1 MIKIWGTAFSLIGDL
16 VMSLPQLNY
25 YKSKYKD
32 IYVNFV
38 IHKKISYCAP
48 LFFNH
53 PLIDKIHI
61 SGQWSGFNENDYL
74 IASKCDVVTSK
85 IDHSSRTILDRVHPD
100 REDWYNVRTCIEE
113 NALMSG
119 ITDLNS
125 ELNENEQKPY
135 LSKWFDPGF
144 EAEQKKAAYTY
155 NKVEP
160 ANLNYALSRSIAI
173 WPFAGYGRSKNR
185 NPSEKWW
192 FELIK
197 KFSDNKINVYHFGYF
212 KEPDLYKN
220 KEFYHKLTNLDFFSQ
235 IKISLGAKASLGT
248 DSGSMWVLS
257 AYAHPTITLLTN
269 WYKNH
274 TDNLYAALPANKN
287 GEFIFKENGFK
298 NLTVDEVYDH
308 CIRKG
313 VSKINQID
321 QLINKFR

>member
-16 VMSLPQLNY
+16 IMSLPQLNY

-32 IYVNFV
+32 IYVNFE

-61 SGQWSGFNENDYL
+61 SGEWSTFNEKDYL
-74 IASKCDVVTSK
+74 IASKCDVITTEL
-85 IDHSSRTILDRVHPD
+85 DHLNKKVLDRVHSD
-100 REDWYNVRTCIEE
+100 REDWYNVRSCIQE

-119 ITDLNS
+119 ISDLDAEIDEKQQIPS
-125 ELNENEQKPY
+125 LT
-135 LSKWFDPGF
+135 KWFDVGF

-155 NKVEP
+155 EKVQSID
-160 ANLNYALSRSIAI
+160 LNYTLSNSIAV

-185 NPSEKWW
+185 NPDEEWW
-192 FELIK
+192 IKLIK
-197 KFSDNKINVYHFGYF
+197 KFTDNKINVYHFGYF
-212 KEPDLYKN
+212 KEPNLSENKN
-220 KEFYHKLTNLDFFSQ
+220 FYHKLTDLDFFTQ

-269 WYKNH
+269 WSENH
-274 TDNLYAALPANKN
+274 NQNFTAFLPINKN
-287 GEFIFKENGFK
+287 GDYIFRENGFK
-298 NLTVDEVYDH
+298 DLKTDEVYEK
-308 CIRKG
+308 CIIKG
-313 VSKINQID
+313 VSKVSHVD
-321 QLINKFR
+321 KFINKFW

>member
-16 VMSLPQLNY
+16 IMSLPQLNY

-61 SGQWSGFNENDYL
+61 SGEWSTFNEKDYL
-74 IASKCDVVTSK
+74 IASKCDVISAEL
-85 IDHSSRTILDRVHPD
+85 DHLNKKVLDRVHSD
-100 REDWYNVRTCIEE
+100 REDWYNVRSCIQE

-119 ITDLNS
+119 ISDLDAEIDEKQQIPS
-125 ELNENEQKPY
+125 LT
-135 LSKWFDPGF
+135 KWFDVGF

-155 NKVEP
+155 EKVQSID
-160 ANLNYALSRSIAI
+160 LNYTLSNSIAI

-185 NPSEKWW
+185 NPNEEWW
-192 FELIK
+192 IKLIK
-197 KFSDNKINVYHFGYF
+197 KFTDNKINVYHFGYF
-212 KEPDLYKN
+212 KEPNLSENKN
-220 KEFYHKLTNLDFFSQ
+220 LYHKLTDLDFFTQ

-257 AYAHPTITLLTN
+257 AYAHPTITLITN
-269 WYKNH
+269 WSINH
-274 TDNLYAALPANKN
+274 KDNFTAFLPVNKN
-287 GEFIFKENGFK
+287 GDYIFKENGFK
-298 NLTVDEVYDH
+298 DLTTEEVYEK
-308 CIRKG
+308 CIIKG
-313 VSKINQID
+313 VSKVNQVNKF
-321 QLINKFR
+321 INKFR

>member
-1 MIKIWGTAFSLIGDL
+1 
-16 VMSLPQLNY
+16 MSLPQLNY
-25 YKSKYKD
+25 FKSKYKD

-61 SGQWSGFNENDYL
+61 SGEWSGFNENDYL
-74 IASKCDVVTSK
+74 IASECDVVTTK
-85 IDHSSRTILDRVHPD
+85 IDHSQKIIFDRIHPD

-119 ITDLNS
+119 ITNLS
-125 ELNENEQKPY
+125 TELNENEQKPY
-135 LSKWFDPGF
+135 LSKWFDSGF

-160 ANLNYALSRSIAI
+160 ANLNYTLSRSIAI

-185 NPSEKWW
+185 NPNEEWW
-192 FELIK
+192 IKLIK
-197 KFSDNKINVYHFGYF
+197 KFTDNKINVYHFGYF
-212 KEPDLYKN
+212 KEPNLSENKN
-220 KEFYHKLTNLDFFSQ
+220 LYHKLTDLDFFTQ

-269 WYKNH
+269 WSKNH
-274 TDNLYAALPANKN
+274 NENFTAFLPINKS
-287 GEFIFKENGFK
+287 GDHIFKENGFK
-298 NLTVDEVYDH
+298 DLSIDEVYEK
-308 CIRKG
+308 CLIKG
-313 VSKINQID
+313 ISKVGPVD
-321 QLINKFR
+321 KFINKFW

>member
-16 VMSLPQLNY
+16 IMSLPQLNY
-25 YKSKYKD
+25 FKSKYKD

-61 SGQWSGFNENDYL
+61 SGEWSGFNENDYL
-74 IASKCDVVTSK
+74 IASECDVVTTK
-85 IDHSSRTILDRVHPD
+85 IDHSQKIIFDRIHPD

-119 ITDLNS
+119 ITNLS
-125 ELNENEQKPY
+125 TELNENEQKPY
-135 LSKWFDPGF
+135 LSKWFDSGF

-160 ANLNYALSRSIAI
+160 ANLNYTLSRSIAI

-185 NPSEKWW
+185 NPNEEWW
-192 FELIK
+192 IKLIK
-197 KFSDNKINVYHFGYF
+197 KFTDNKINVYHFGYF
-212 KEPDLYKN
+212 KEPNLSENKN
-220 KEFYHKLTNLDFFSQ
+220 LYHKLTDLDFFTQ

-269 WYKNH
+269 WSKNH
-274 TDNLYAALPANKN
+274 NENFTAFLPINKS
-287 GEFIFKENGFK
+287 GDHIFKENGFK
-298 NLTVDEVYDH
+298 DLSIDEVYEK
-308 CIRKG
+308 CLIKG
-313 VSKINQID
+313 ISKVGPVD
-321 QLINKFR
+321 KFINKFW

>member
-16 VMSLPQLNY
+16 IMSLPQLNY

-61 SGQWSGFNENDYL
+61 SGEWSTFNEKDYL
-74 IASKCDVVTSK
+74 IASKCDVITAEL
-85 IDHSSRTILDRVHPD
+85 DHLNKKVLDRVHSD
-100 REDWYNVRTCIEE
+100 REDWYNVRSCIQE

-119 ITDLNS
+119 ISDLDADIDEKQQIPS
-125 ELNENEQKPY
+125 LT
-135 LSKWFDPGF
+135 KWFDVGF

-155 NKVEP
+155 EKVQSID
-160 ANLNYALSRSIAI
+160 LNYTLSNSIAI

-185 NPSEKWW
+185 NPNEEWW
-192 FELIK
+192 IKLIK
-197 KFSDNKINVYHFGYF
+197 KFTDNKINVYHFGYF
-212 KEPDLYKN
+212 KEPNLSENKN
-220 KEFYHKLTNLDFFSQ
+220 FYHKLTDLDFFTQ

-269 WYKNH
+269 WSKNH
-274 TDNLYAALPANKN
+274 NENFTAFYPLIKMVT
-287 GEFIFKENGFK
+287 IFLEKMD
-298 NLTVDEVYDH
+298 L
-308 CIRKG
+308 
-313 VSKINQID
+313 KI
-321 QLINKFR
+321 

>member
-16 VMSLPQLNY
+16 IMSLPQLNY
-25 YKSKYKD
+25 FKSKYKD

-61 SGQWSGFNENDYL
+61 SGEWSGFNENDYL
-74 IASKCDVVTSK
+74 IASECDVVTTK
-85 IDHSSRTILDRVHPD
+85 IDHSQKIIFDRIHPD
-100 REDWYNVRTCIEE
+100 RKDWYNVRTCIEE

-119 ITDLNS
+119 ITNLS
-125 ELNENEQKPY
+125 TELNENEQKPY
-135 LSKWFDPGF
+135 LSKWFDSGF

-160 ANLNYALSRSIAI
+160 ANLNYTLSRSIAI

-185 NPSEKWW
+185 NPNEEWW
-192 FELIK
+192 IKLIK
-197 KFSDNKINVYHFGYF
+197 KFTDNKINVYHFGYF
-212 KEPDLYKN
+212 KEPNLSENKN
-220 KEFYHKLTNLDFFSQ
+220 LYHKLTDLDFFTQ

-269 WYKNH
+269 WSKNH
-274 TDNLYAALPANKN
+274 NENFTAFLPINKS
-287 GEFIFKENGFK
+287 GDHIFKENGFK
-298 NLTVDEVYDH
+298 DLSIDEVYEK
-308 CIRKG
+308 CLIKG
-313 VSKINQID
+313 ISKVGPVD
-321 QLINKFR
+321 KFINKFW

>member
-16 VMSLPQLNY
+16 IMSLPQLNY
-25 YKSKYKD
+25 FKSKYKD

-61 SGQWSGFNENDYL
+61 SGEWSGFNENDYL
-74 IASKCDVVTSK
+74 IASECDVVTTK
-85 IDHSSRTILDRVHPD
+85 IDHSQKIIFDRIHPD

-119 ITDLNS
+119 ITSLS
-125 ELNENEQKPY
+125 TELNENEQKPY
-135 LSKWFDPGF
+135 LSKWFDSGF

-160 ANLNYALSRSIAI
+160 ANLNYTLSRSIAI

-185 NPSEKWW
+185 NPNEEWW
-192 FELIK
+192 IKLIK
-197 KFSDNKINVYHFGYF
+197 KFTDNKINVYHFGYF
-212 KEPDLYKN
+212 KEPNLSENKN
-220 KEFYHKLTNLDFFSQ
+220 LYHKLTDLDFFTQ

-269 WYKNH
+269 WSKNH
-274 TDNLYAALPANKN
+274 NENFTAFLPINKS
-287 GEFIFKENGFK
+287 GDHIFKENGFK
-298 NLTVDEVYDH
+298 DLSIDEVYEK
-308 CIRKG
+308 CLIKG
-313 VSKINQID
+313 ISKVGPVD
-321 QLINKFR
+321 KFINKFW